1 MTKLSRK
8 DKYRD
13 LRTSIEHEASQT
25 GRTERSVRLAAPDLR
40 ADLRK
45 ESRTDQIP
53 VLEDLL
59 GEVKQYNLDNG
70 DLNLEDTQMQILHNL
85 NSEKTAKARRK
96 EHLVAM
102 EQNEDAGGT
111 TRNLYGSDL
120 SSVISAQTRP
130 VSSRPVPSQNKN
142 ASIANTAEN
151 PRAIQAD
158 EIVEEDYLDLF
169 TPNAK
174 QEVVQAIRKDDSFET
189 SLSGNKANRKKEK
202 KKTANAPRQVTNRS
216 KEFEDLFES
225 TTLPAAPKAQPNAR
239 PRPKNTSRPAGQE
252 AEDDYFATNRSRS
265 KRNKEDEEDKPAG
278 KGAMIFMIVCCVILV
293 ILIVLTIFWM
303 SKLGIF

>member
-13 LRTSIEHEASQT
+13 LRTSIEQEASQT

-130 VSSRPVPSQNKN
+130 VSSRPAPTQSE
-142 ASIANTAEN
+142 SIAHTAEN

-169 TPNAK
+169 TPHAK

-202 KKTANAPRQVTNRS
+202 KKTANAPRQVTSRS

-225 TTLPAAPKAQPNAR
+225 TTIPAAQQMPASER
-239 PRPKNTSRPAGQE
+239 PRPKNISQPVQQAGE
-252 AEDDYFATNRSRS
+252 GDYFAVNRSRS
-265 KRNKEDEEDKPAG
+265 KRNKEDDEDKPAG